1 MIMSVT
7 KSLIKLAVPASVA
20 AGVAG
25 LVKYRSSLVLKNNTI
40 MQLDENTYLMDYREE
55 YDIEGVLRDGA
66 SNVGELIKYA
76 VKHNPV
82 AEKAVAFGTD
92 EGGGCT
98 TFEAYTPEGDHTL
111 GRNFDFREAPCFV
124 VWTHPQNRYASLS
137 VVDNN
142 FLAYGNKRRKYAP
155 KNAMQ
160 AMLAPFCCVDGIN
173 EKGLAIAV
181 LQIRAKATW
190 QKDPAKKSIPTT
202 AMIRAVLDTCATV
215 DEAVA
220 LFEKYNMHDSLWTAY
235 HYQIIDKSGRSVVV
249 EYIGDKLHVYERG
262 SEQYPVAGSVFEDD
276 GLTFQYVNNFTITK
290 DIGDFQVEQHG
301 EDRIAAVIEAMTEKN
316 CVMTELESMDL
327 LSHVRLD
334 YDHPR
339 YPWRVVA
346 LWSAVYNAD
355 KQTVKLVANRNYK
368 KVYTFAVNKPCEVLN
383 TESIEQSAYPPVE
396 WQYL

>member
-1 MIMSVT
+1 MSVV
-7 KSLIKLAVPASVA
+7 KSLVKLAVPASMA
-20 AGVAG
+20 AGLSA
-25 LVKYRSSLVLKNNTI
+25 LVKQRSSLALQHNTI
-40 MQLDENTYLMDYREE
+40 TRLDENIYLMDYREE

-66 SNVGELIKYA
+66 SNIVDLMKYA

-82 AEKAVAFGTD
+82 AEKAVSVGTD

-142 FLAYGNKRRKYAP
+142 FLAYGNKRRQYDP

-181 LQIRAKATW
+181 LQIRAAATK
-190 QKDPAKKSIPTT
+190 QTDPAKKDITTT

-215 DEAVA
+215 DEAVE
-220 LFEKYNMHDSLWTAY
+220 LFGKYNMHDSLFTAY
-235 HYQIIDKSGRSVVV
+235 HYQIIDKTGRSVVI
-249 EYIGDKLHVYERG
+249 EYIGEKMYVYERG
-262 SEQYPVAGSVFEDD
+262 SEKYPVAGSVFEND
-276 GLTFQYVNNFTITK
+276 GLKFQYVCNFTITK
-290 DIGDFQVEQHG
+290 EIGDFKVEQHG
-301 EDRIAAVIEAMTEKN
+301 EDRIDAVKEVLIAKDD
-316 CVMTELESMDL
+316 VMTEMESMDL

-368 KVYTFAVNKPCEVLN
+368 KVYTFAVNKPCEVLD
-383 TESIEQSAYPPVE
+383 TECIETSAYTDKE